1 VISEFDDAKRSCRRR
16 LAGHNERRR
25 KSNAHESIMRNSM
38 HSLAIGWL
46 ILFSF
51 FLCQLPCLEFWI
63 LKHFPLNFKAAQIS
77 K

>member
-1 VISEFDDAKRSCRRR
+1 
-16 LAGHNERRR
+16 
-25 KSNAHESIMRNSM
+25 M